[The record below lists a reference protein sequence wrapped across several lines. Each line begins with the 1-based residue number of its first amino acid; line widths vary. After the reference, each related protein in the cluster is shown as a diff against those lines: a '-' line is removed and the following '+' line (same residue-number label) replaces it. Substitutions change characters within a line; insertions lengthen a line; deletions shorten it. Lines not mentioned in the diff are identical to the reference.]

1 VCGAKPHIL
10 KEIENLEI
18 WSDLMKVIICA
29 GPPTSGKTT
38 VLKQVIRKLINAD
51 ERKPYKPAFLKI
63 DVQFADEDVLLSE
76 EFNIPCKKVYSN
88 DLCPDHCNV
97 IVLGDAIK
105 WAKSEG
111 ADILFVETAGLC
123 LRCSPYIENSLGIV
137 VLEATSG
144 MNLPR
149 KIGPMLSLAD
159 IAVITK
165 IDLISQAEKEV
176 FRANI
181 YEAANI
187 IVIET
192 DALHGINIDHIIR
205 KIETTEEFKEPSYL
219 RGNPPVGTCTICVGK
234 KEIGKE
240 SHFGVL
246 RPLESDIFYRGE

>member
-1 VCGAKPHIL
+1 
-10 KEIENLEI
+10 
-18 WSDLMKVIICA
+18 MKVIICA

-38 VLKQVIRKLINAD
+38 VLRQVIKKLMPSNKIC
-51 ERKPYKPAFLKI
+51 YLKI
-63 DVQFADEDVLLSE
+63 DVQYATEDEMFKK
-76 EFNIPCKKVYSN
+76 EFNIATKKVYSG

-105 WAKSEG
+105 WGLEQK
-111 ADILFVETAGLC
+111 ADMLIVETAGLC

-159 IAVITK
+159 MAVVTK
-165 IDLISQAEKEV
+165 IDLVSQAEKEV

-181 YEAANI
+181 LNASKI
-187 IVIET
+187 DVVET
-192 DALHGINIDHIIR
+192 DALRGINIDNIIKR
-205 KIETTEEFKEPSYL
+205 IHNAPEIKEPYML

-234 KEIGKE
+234 KDIGKE
-240 SHFGVL
+240 AHFGVM
-246 RPLESDIFYRGE
+246 RPLDTDLFYRGE